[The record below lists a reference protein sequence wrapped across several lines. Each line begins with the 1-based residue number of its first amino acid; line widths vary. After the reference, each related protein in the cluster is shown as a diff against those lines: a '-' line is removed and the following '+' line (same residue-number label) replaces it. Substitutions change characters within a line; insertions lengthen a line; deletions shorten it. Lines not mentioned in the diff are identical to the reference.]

1 VQITL
6 TIVAG
11 VPGAGKSS
19 FLGAAQYSSDPQRIV
34 IETDLTEELPFTAAE
49 TAKKAG
55 LSVELVYI
63 ALNDLEENLSRV
75 QNRMQRGGAHST
87 QEEVQKAFSGRWD
100 NLIKIL
106 PHCTKATLW
115 DNTNGFT
122 CVAEY
127 KDDAPHLNGEAKPA
141 WLEELQH
148 HMNMRE

>member
-1 VQITL
+1 MNITL

-11 VPGAGKSS
+11 VPGVGKSS

-34 IETDLTEELPFTAAE
+34 METDLTEELPFAAAE

-63 ALNDLEENLSRV
+63 ALNDLDESLSRI
-75 QNRMQRGGAHST
+75 QNRMQRGGPPSP

-115 DNTNGFT
+115 DNTNGFA

-127 KDDAPHLNGEAKPA
+127 KDEVLCLTGEIKPA
-141 WLEELQH
+141 WLHELQRY
-148 HMNMRE
+148 MNMEE